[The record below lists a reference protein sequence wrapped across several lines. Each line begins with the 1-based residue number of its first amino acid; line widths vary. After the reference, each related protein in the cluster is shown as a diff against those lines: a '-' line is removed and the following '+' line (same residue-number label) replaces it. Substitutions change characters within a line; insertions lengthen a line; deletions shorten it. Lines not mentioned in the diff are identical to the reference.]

1 MYLNFMHMIHTIAV
15 KNKVSHVAN
24 KIGRKLNTIC
34 NVDILLDAVLD
45 DIGMSAYKDSSF
57 WFVFEFDTIKHKY
70 VENQIKYLN
79 NWLKTYNKKHQTKFI
94 CI

>member
-1 MYLNFMHMIHTIAV
+1 MIHTIEV

-24 KIGRKLNTIC
+24 KIERKLNTIC
-34 NVDILLDAVLD
+34 NVDILFDNVLD
-45 DIGMSAYKDSSF
+45 DIGMLTYEDLSF
-57 WFVFEFDTIKHKY
+57 YFVFEFDTIKHRY

-79 NWLKTYNKKHQTKFI
+79 NWLKKYNKKHNTKFI

>member
-1 MYLNFMHMIHTIAV
+1 MEMNQTIPV
-15 KNKVSHVAN
+15 KNKVFHIVN
-24 KIGRKLNTIC
+24 KIERKLNTIC
-34 NVDILLDAVLD
+34 NVDILLDDVLD

-79 NWLKTYNKKHQTKFI
+79 NWLKKYNKKHQTKFV
-94 CI
+94 CIK